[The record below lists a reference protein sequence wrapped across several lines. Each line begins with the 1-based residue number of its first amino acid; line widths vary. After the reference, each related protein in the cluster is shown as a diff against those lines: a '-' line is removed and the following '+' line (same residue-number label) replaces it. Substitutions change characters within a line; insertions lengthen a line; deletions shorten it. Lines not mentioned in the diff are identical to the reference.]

1 MHSINQQG
9 RIIAVEEKRFAG
21 IYPYLVSPVE
31 EDGTVKEEVLRR
43 LVSHLIDCGVHG
55 LVPLGS
61 TGEFF
66 YLDWDQRRKIVE
78 IVLDEAKGRVPVI
91 PGVASSSINDAVR
104 QVEYY
109 NELGADGIL
118 SVLNVYFPL
127 DQNGIYNYFKAVA
140 EASEVPVVLYNN
152 PKFTG
157 FEIANDTL
165 LRLSELPAIQ
175 YYKDASSNTGRLFE
189 LSTKLKGKMEI
200 FSASAHVPVF
210 VMMMGGSG
218 WMAGPACV
226 IPKQSVALYDL
237 CKAQKWDEAMALQR
251 KLWSIN
257 SIFQKYGLAACI
269 KGALTMQ
276 GFDVGEPVAPTKRLT
291 PEGKEEIRKVVE
303 KMKKIEEEL

>member
-109 NELGADGIL
+109 NKLGVDGIL

-152 PKFTG
+152 PK
-157 FEIANDTL
+157 
-165 LRLSELPAIQ
+165 
-175 YYKDASSNTGRLFE
+175 
-189 LSTKLKGKMEI
+189 
-200 FSASAHVPVF
+200 
-210 VMMMGGSG
+210 
-218 WMAGPACV
+218 
-226 IPKQSVALYDL
+226 
-237 CKAQKWDEAMALQR
+237 
-251 KLWSIN
+251 
-257 SIFQKYGLAACI
+257 
-269 KGALTMQ
+269 
-276 GFDVGEPVAPTKRLT
+276 
-291 PEGKEEIRKVVE
+291 
-303 KMKKIEEEL
+303 